1 MKYNDTL
8 SAPAHGTALRD
19 LFAPVTTAA
28 ATLGGKIATGF
39 GNAVTHMQ
47 ISRMSSVLS
56 SMDDAQ
62 LEAAGIERADIPQHA
77 RALVLEE
84 YDGL

>member
-8 SAPAHGTALRD
+8 SAPAHGASLRD
-19 LFAPVTTAA
+19 ILAPVTSAA
-28 ATLGGKIATGF
+28 AILGSKISAGF
-39 GNAVTHMQ
+39 GRAVTHMQ

-62 LEAAGIERADIPQHA
+62 LEAAGIERCDIPQHA
-77 RALVLEE
+77 RALVLDE